1 MENRKSLCTQIY
13 KRWNEYIT
21 QRSQELPEELKMTTK
36 VQQNLHSIYQVYR
49 DRKHAKLEAA
59 YLSEFLNQYVKIH
72 GFEIPIDPTL
82 LLKQIH
88 PFHGNLN
95 RLDKFI
101 LFEDLVK
108 IFEVLLVAS
117 FEVIQGQTMLASEI
131 CSYAY
136 WNYQDTQGNGY
147 LSFPEFVKLMKI
159 FRFELT
165 NLQNFQEEFAFM
177 LSQHKNSLVWSSPE
191 KLSED
196 NIMTFDVFRNIYLE
210 RNF

>member
-1 MENRKSLCTQIY
+1 MENRKSLSTQIF
-13 KRWNEYIT
+13 KSWNEYIT
-21 QRSQELPEELKMTTK
+21 QRVHELPEELKMTTK

-49 DRKHAKLEAA
+49 DRKQAKLETA
-59 YLSEFLNQYVKIH
+59 YLNEFLNQYVKIH

-88 PFHGNLN
+88 PFYGNMTH
-95 RLDKFI
+95 LDKFI

-108 IFEVLLVAS
+108 IFDVLLVAS
-117 FEVIQGQTMLASEI
+117 FEVIQGQTLLASEI
-131 CSYAY
+131 CSFAY

-165 NLQNFQEEFAFM
+165 RMQDFQEEFAFM
-177 LSQHKNSLVWSSPE
+177 LSQHRDSLVWSSPE
-191 KLSED
+191 KLNED
-196 NIMTFDVFRNIYLE
+196 NIMTFDVFRHIYLE
-210 RNF
+210 RNL